1 MGLGKDT
8 KPVYVNLSD
17 GRFYESEDKEK
28 NNPYGSLEG
37 LITGLSFRDDMFE
50 NNKIRK
56 CVISMTDGA
65 NNYVLNVRVN
75 SSYFGSFVSFLKNAD
90 LSQPIKLKPGV
101 KKDPKSDKTIGTLF
115 VEQGGS
121 FLKQF
126 YTKDKPNGLPPF
138 QKKKVNGNIV
148 WDKTDYLEFLE
159 NVVEKDFKP
168 QLRKELPKT
177 AGLKSEP
184 TETFVNA
191 DEEPADDLPF

>member
-8 KPVYVNLSD
+8 KPTYVNLSN

-28 NNPYGSLEG
+28 ANPYGSLEG
-37 LITGLSFRDDMFE
+37 QIVGFSFREDIFDG
-50 NNKIRK
+50 NKIRK
-56 CVISMTDGA
+56 CVVSLSDGKS
-65 NNYVLNVRVN
+65 NYVLNVRVN
-75 SSYFGSFVSFLKNAD
+75 SSYFGSLVSFLKNAD
-90 LSQPIKLKPGV
+90 LSKPLKLKPGI

-115 VEQGGS
+115 VEQDG

-159 NVVEKDFKP
+159 NVVEQEFKP
-168 QLRKELPKT
+168 QLKKEVNAQP

-184 TETFVNA
+184 ESFVDSTEENT
-191 DEEPADDLPF
+191 DELPF